1 MAANAPEVQILHDS
15 GFQTAIKVTGYY
27 TGASTANVAILN
39 PKTLAF
45 ANTQQTC
52 TLRLTGVEYSVG
64 TSGYVQLAWEGASSN
79 TVIYTFP
86 KTTAGVIS
94 GTVENTATNPT
105 GNLTLTTVAVA
116 ANEGYSF
123 VISFD
128 KVQGFANAVN
138 NAYGAPE
145 AGITTRTLVDR

>member
-1 MAANAPEVQILHDS
+1 MAANAPEVQVLSDS

-27 TGASTANVAILN
+27 TGASATSVAILN

-52 TLRLTGVEYSVG
+52 TLRVTGIQYSVG

-79 TVIYTFP
+79 TVIHTFP
-86 KTTAGVIS
+86 KTTSGEMAGII
-94 GTVENTATNPT
+94 ENTATNPT

-128 KVQGFANAVN
+128 KVQGYANAVN